1 MVSTWMTQVFGFV
14 LCAFV
19 GLLGATIIV
28 WIWQG
33 KIDLSALLSEAN
45 GQASMSRFQLLIFT
59 FVIAVSLFEM
69 VEMRVNATGFPD
81 IPSGVLT
88 LLGISAST
96 YAVGKG
102 ISYSQ
107 PDLMKATAVSS
118 HGGDSDAQAAA
129 DDAQQHAAAVQAAAA
144 ATQAAATQAA
154 VHAAAAQQ
162 AAQQTAENAARAQQ
176 AADQATGSQS

>member
-1 MVSTWMTQVFGFV
+1 MNLLGQVFGFV

-19 GLLGATIIV
+19 GLLGATIII

-33 KIDLSALLSEAN
+33 KIDLSALISESN

-59 FVIAVSLFEM
+59 FVIAIGLYELI
-69 VEMRVNATGFPD
+69 ELRVNTTGFPD
-81 IPSGVLT
+81 IPNGVLT

-107 PDLMKATAVSS
+107 PQTLMPAPPSADSTDVDDAVAA
-118 HGGDSDAQAAA
+118 AQAAA
-129 DDAQQHAAAVQAAAA
+129 G
-144 ATQAAATQAA
+144 QAA
-154 VHAAAAQQ
+154 VHAATAQQ
-162 AAQQTAENAARAQQ
+162 AVQQSATNAVIAQVAAN
-176 AADQATGSQS
+176 QATENQP

>member
-1 MVSTWMTQVFGFV
+1 MNLLGQVFGFV

-33 KIDLSALLSEAN
+33 KIDLSALISESN

-59 FVIAVSLFEM
+59 FVIAIGLYELI
-69 VEMRVNATGFPD
+69 ELRVNTTGFPD
-81 IPSGVLT
+81 IPNGVLT

-107 PDLMKATAVSS
+107 PQTLLTPPASNADSTDVDDAVAA
-118 HGGDSDAQAAA
+118 AQAAA
-129 DDAQQHAAAVQAAAA
+129 G
-144 ATQAAATQAA
+144 QAA
-154 VHAAAAQQ
+154 VHAATAQQ
-162 AAQQTAENAARAQQ
+162 AVQQSATNAVIAQVAAN
-176 AADQATGSQS
+176 QATENQP

>member
-1 MVSTWMTQVFGFV
+1 MSFLGELFGYV

-19 GLLGATIIV
+19 GLLAATIVI

-33 KIDLSALLSEAN
+33 KIDLSALISEAN

-59 FVIAVSLFEM
+59 FVIAIGLFELI
-69 VEMRVNATGFPD
+69 ELRASSTGFPD
-81 IPSGVLT
+81 IPNGVLT

-107 PDLMKATAVSS
+107 PQTLQPPNGTATDDAA
-118 HGGDSDAQAAA
+118 SDAV
-129 DDAQQHAAAVQAAAA
+129 DAAAA
-144 ATQAAATQAA
+144 AQASATQAA
-154 VHAAAAQQ
+154 VHAATAQQ
-162 AAQQTAENAARAQQ
+162 AVQMAANNAVVAQV
-176 AADQATGSQS
+176 AADQATGN